1 MAAIA
6 SELMARAGTAAGMAK
21 VRLAV
26 TGGSGPLTRLAAGAD
41 RTVWMTAVPFAAG
54 AGPLALAVSPWP
66 RNERSAIAG
75 LKCASYAEN
84 LVALDHARRAG
95 CAEILFFNT
104 AGELCEA
111 ATANV
116 FLVRNGRLSTP
127 SLASGCLPGI
137 GRQVM
142 LEAAA
147 RHGIA
152 CAEATL
158 TADDLA
164 AADEVILTSA
174 LRGPVAAGEVAGRP
188 LPSAPLAARLRELWW
203 NCVRSGVASP

>member
-1 MAAIA
+1 
-6 SELMARAGTAAGMAK
+6 
-21 VRLAV
+21 
-26 TGGSGPLTRLAAGAD
+26 
-41 RTVWMTAVPFAAG
+41 
-54 AGPLALAVSPWP
+54 
-66 RNERSAIAG
+66 
-75 LKCASYAEN
+75 
-84 LVALDHARRAG
+84 
-95 CAEILFFNT
+95 
-104 AGELCEA
+104 
-111 ATANV
+111 
-116 FLVRNGRLSTP
+116 
-127 SLASGCLPGI
+127 
-137 GRQVM
+137 M